1 MSTPTTIESI
11 YKGPSS
17 QRGGITIIVALMLLV
32 LLTIAAVSMSR
43 NSFREIVLSGTTR
56 QGSVVRNIADSGIE
70 YSILWMQPTSLRQAN
85 STTDPSAAK
94 LQSLATAL
102 VAGQLYGTPYKLDQS
117 AYTGTN
123 TSTPP
128 ADLQV
133 PASSGNGFNLAL
145 TAMGKMPM
153 TNQSQTA
160 GSASSG
166 FTPASG
172 NIALAAPDLWAIR
185 SDGVYSTGGL
195 LTFTHS
201 KEAWISSPPR

>member
-1 MSTPTTIESI
+1 MSMPTHLPPTYRES
-11 YKGPSS
+11 SS
-17 QRGGITIIVALMLLV
+17 EQGGITIIVALMLLV
-32 LLTIAAVSMSR
+32 LLTIAAISMSR
-43 NSFREIVLSGTTR
+43 NSFREIVISGTTR
-56 QGSVVRNIADSGIE
+56 QGAMVRNIADSGIE
-70 YSILWMQPTSLRQAN
+70 FGILWMQPTTLRQAPSN
-85 STTDPSAAK
+85 SSASQ
-94 LQSLATAL
+94 LQSLATSL
-102 VAGQLYGTPYKLDQS
+102 QAGQLYGIAYNLDGS
-117 AYTGTN
+117 VYSGPN

-133 PASSGNGFNLAL
+133 PSSSGNGFNLAM

-153 TNQSQTA
+153 TNQSQSA

-185 SDGVYSTGGL
+185 SDGVYVAGGL
-195 LTFTHS
+195 MTFTHS